1 MGVAFIATSVYCHG
15 MTNHAALVPD
25 VLIPRVAQRFKVLGD
40 PTRLLILRL
49 LVTHGELSVGQIVDG
64 VGMSQANVS
73 KHLRLLLD
81 AGIVGRQA
89 EGTSAF
95 YRVIDPSV
103 ERVCAAV
110 CERIES
116 QVHEEAR
123 ALRRR

>member
-1 MGVAFIATSVYCHG
+1 

-25 VLIPRVAQRFKVLGD
+25 VLIPRVAQRLKVLGD